1 SSRLI
6 VALHGKQ
13 LLAALEL
20 EMALDASEF
29 IIRAAME
36 RKESRG
42 AHYRLDFPEE
52 REEWKKTIILSKQD
66 KAIKLTHTKIGEAY

>member
-1 SSRLI
+1 M
-6 VALHGKQ
+6 
-13 LLAALEL
+13 LAALEL
-20 EMALDASEF
+20 EMALDTSEF

-42 AHYRLDFPEE
+42 AHYRLDYPVE

-66 KAIKLTHTKIGEAY
+66 KAIKVAHAKIGEAY